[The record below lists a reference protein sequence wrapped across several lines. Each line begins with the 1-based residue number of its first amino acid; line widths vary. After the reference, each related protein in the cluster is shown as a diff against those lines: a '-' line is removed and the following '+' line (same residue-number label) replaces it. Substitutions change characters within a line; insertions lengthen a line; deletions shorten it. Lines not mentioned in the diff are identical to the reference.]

1 MEPQIPPNLIDRVVS
16 VAENMADELI
26 RSDGR
31 VVQLEEDQDLQLP
44 FLLPEDGYSCD
55 TIKGVPNGLGEYVE
69 PITRAGLCRM
79 MLQPQASGLWTVYM
93 SDDESSQIIEVRKCN
108 CRRAK
113 HDRSRW
119 QIAVFLFS
127 LVNLGLQLHKIRLDI
142 GLDARKPVFGG
153 LRITQL
159 QTSLPIRAV
168 WSAPLLFAFW
178 KVSYLNLLWA
188 KISLF

>member
-1 MEPQIPPNLIDRVVS
+1 MEPPIPHNLIDRVVS

-69 PITRAGLCRM
+69 PITRAGLCQM

-93 SDDESSQIIEVRKCN
+93 SDDESSQIIEVGYSYYC
-108 CRRAK
+108 CC
-113 HDRSRW
+113 SVGGPEE
-119 QIAVFLFS
+119 Q
-127 LVNLGLQLHKIRLDI
+127 LGW
-142 GLDARKPVFGG
+142 
-153 LRITQL
+153 
-159 QTSLPIRAV
+159 TS
-168 WSAPLLFAFW
+168 
-178 KVSYLNLLWA
+178 
-188 KISLF
+188 

>member
-1 MEPQIPPNLIDRVVS
+1 
-16 VAENMADELI
+16 MADELI

-93 SDDESSQIIEVRKCN
+93 SDDESSQIIEVSNNN
-108 CRRAK
+108 CC
-113 HDRSRW
+113 
-119 QIAVFLFS
+119 
-127 LVNLGLQLHKIRLDI
+127 IRLQEKQI
-142 GLDARKPVFGG
+142 MA
-153 LRITQL
+153 
-159 QTSLPIRAV
+159 
-168 WSAPLLFAFW
+168 
-178 KVSYLNLLWA
+178 
-188 KISLF
+188 IS

>member
-93 SDDESSQIIEVRKCN
+93 LDDESSQIIEVREILSYSCE
-108 CRRAK
+108 
-113 HDRSRW
+113 
-119 QIAVFLFS
+119 
-127 LVNLGLQLHKIRLDI
+127 VNWY
-142 GLDARKPVFGG
+142 
-153 LRITQL
+153 
-159 QTSLPIRAV
+159 S
-168 WSAPLLFAFW
+168 
-178 KVSYLNLLWA
+178 
-188 KISLF
+188 